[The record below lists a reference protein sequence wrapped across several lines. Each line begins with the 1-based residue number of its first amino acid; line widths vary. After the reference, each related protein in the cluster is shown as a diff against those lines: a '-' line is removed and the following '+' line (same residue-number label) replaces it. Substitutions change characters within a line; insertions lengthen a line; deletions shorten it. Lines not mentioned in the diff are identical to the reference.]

1 MAATLSSSQSQIDV
15 LDRDLCFVLMKG
27 KMYTQVSCW
36 NRVETL
42 QQPSV
47 YIDDERVD
55 VIQNTCRSDLRLNIG
70 FLILPS

>member
-1 MAATLSSSQSQIDV
+1 MFRIDEGEDV
-15 LDRDLCFVLMKG
+15 H
-27 KMYTQVSCW
+27 TQVSCW
-36 NRVETL
+36 DRVETL